1 MIYIIGIIFIV
12 IILIFFHDCFC
23 DFTELIFFIIV
34 SFIIF
39 GVILVL
45 LNALSFVFSKK
56 AETYEKKQYDIQG
69 LENNIITNQE
79 TNGAFILGFG
89 YIDSETKE
97 NITYYYFKVDKL
109 GKKLE
114 TINIDNYSET
124 YIRETND
131 IKPCLIY
138 VYEKYEN
145 VGVFKFLLGK
155 KEYES
160 KVAEVLVVPE
170 NTIKIEY
177 NVEV

>member
-12 IILIFFHDCFC
+12 IILIIFHDCFSC
-23 DFTELIFFIIV
+23 FEDFILIIAGLLTVLFVIV
-34 SFIIF
+34 
-39 GVILVL
+39 VL
-45 LNALSFVFSKK
+45 LNILSFIFAKQVK
-56 AETYEKKQYDIQG
+56 TYEKKQYDIQG

-89 YIDSETKE
+89 YVDSETKE

-114 TINIDNYSET
+114 TINIDNYSEI

-131 IKPCLIY
+131 MKPCLIY

-155 KEYES
+155 KDYES